1 MQPLPIDSF
10 TDAIVA
16 RLAEHGACVVVADP
30 GAGKTTRI
38 PPAILASG
46 VLPKEH
52 PQLVM
57 LQPRRVA
64 ARAAAARIAEER
76 GWTLGDE
83 AGYHVRFDKK
93 LSPETKLRVLTEG
106 LLTRQLV
113 ADPFL
118 DRIGCVVLDEFHERS
133 LDVELAF
140 ALLREIRATVRPDL
154 KMLVMSATID
164 AEAVARA
171 LGESAEPAPIVRV
184 PGRVFPVEVEY
195 RPASAL
201 KLAER
206 VAAECRA
213 VFESPDANGRDSD
226 HSTGDVLAFLP
237 GAGEIRATG
246 ELLDGWANQV
256 GVEIVELH
264 GSLGFQE
271 QQRALRPT
279 EAPRIILA
287 TNIAETSL
295 TIDGVRT
302 VIDSGYA
309 RVPRFDERRGLDR
322 LELRRISAANAEQR
336 RGRAGRTASGRCI
349 RLWTPS
355 EQARLDPFVEPEIRR
370 VDLASTVLTLRAW
383 GQNDPRRFGWF
394 ESPGEA
400 RLAEAERV
408 LGLLGLIE
416 RVDDAS
422 HNVAVDDSRA
432 DARETGSGE
441 TDDRLRWGSIT
452 AVGRAVERL
461 PVHPRIG
468 RMLAAGVRVGLL
480 QEASGFAAILSERD
494 FVRDEGFGMGGAR
507 GPRTVGS
514 SDLVWRLELL
524 DHPSPPGFVDRFA
537 WQTMRRV
544 RDELLR
550 LARRI
555 DPGELPAERWPS
567 GLSAG
572 EMMLCLPLVAFPDRV
587 CRRRGHDAGT
597 MVGGSGVRIDPAS
610 VVREGEFFLALDAR
624 DEARVR
630 REGNVVKGSE
640 AIVRIA
646 SRLER
651 EWIETMLPEAIAD
664 EVKLEFDRDSG
675 RVNEKRVRTFLG
687 LTLREVSG
695 PAKDA
700 ERAGACMA
708 AALAGEAEAILAANE
723 SAAGLVARVRFAKR
737 VAPKEAWPDIEA
749 TDVVRAA
756 CEGCISRAEIRLEES
771 IRHRLI
777 YPLDRLLEQL
787 APEVMEVPT
796 GSKIK
801 LDYTGASVVMAV
813 RLQEMFGVAETPR
826 VGGGRV
832 TVVMHLLGPNYRA
845 VQVTDDLS
853 SFWKNT
859 YPQVRKDLRAR
870 YPRHS
875 WPDDPLTAPAI
886 RGAKRRGT

>member
-1 MQPLPIDSF
+1 MQSLPIDSF
-10 TDAIVA
+10 TDTIVA
-16 RLAEHGACVVVADP
+16 RLSERGACVVVADP

-46 VLPKEH
+46 MLSGEH
-52 PQLVM
+52 GQLVM

-76 GWTLGDE
+76 GWTLGIE

-93 LSPETKLRVLTEG
+93 LAPDTKLRVLTEG

-154 KMLVMSATID
+154 KILVMSATID
-164 AEAVARA
+164 AEAVANA
-171 LGESAEPAPIVRV
+171 LGDGVHPAPIVRV
-184 PGRVFPVEVEY
+184 PGRVFPVDVEY
-195 RPASAL
+195 RPASGL

-206 VAAECRA
+206 VAEECRA
-213 VFESPDANGRDSD
+213 ALDMSRIAMDSSRAVID
-226 HSTGDVLAFLP
+226 SSDGSIQHPPGDVLAFLP
-237 GAGEIRATG
+237 GAGEIRAAG
-246 ELLDGWANQV
+246 ELLEGWAQRT
-256 GVEIVELH
+256 GVEVVELH
-264 GSLGFQE
+264 GSLGFEE
-271 QQRALRPT
+271 QQRALRRT
-279 EAPRIILA
+279 DGPRVILA

-302 VIDSGYA
+302 VIDSGFA

-336 RGRAGRTASGRCI
+336 RGRAGRTAAGRCI

-355 EQARLDPFVEPEIRR
+355 EQARLDAFVEPEIRR
-370 VDLASTVLTLRAW
+370 VDLASTVLALRAW

-394 ESPGEA
+394 ESPGET

-416 RVDDAS
+416 RIE
-422 HNVAVDDSRA
+422 A
-432 DARETGSGE
+432 DAA
-441 TDDRLRWGSIT
+441 DDPDVRSDWGAIT

-468 RMLAAGVRVGLL
+468 RMLVAGVRVGLL
-480 QEASGFAAILSERD
+480 QEACGFAAVLSERD

-524 DHPSPPGFVDRFA
+524 DDPRPPGFVDRFA
-537 WQTMRRV
+537 WQTVRRV

-555 DPGELPAERWPS
+555 DARELPAERWPT

-597 MVGGSGVRIDPAS
+597 MVGGSGVRIDAGS
-610 VVREGEFFLALDAR
+610 VVRDGEYFLALDAR

-630 REGNVVKGSE
+630 REGNVVKGAE
-640 AIVRIA
+640 AVVRIA
-646 SRLER
+646 SRVER
-651 EWIETMLPEAIAD
+651 EWIEAMLPDAVGD
-664 EVKLEFDRDSG
+664 EVRLEFDRETG

-695 PAKDA
+695 PARDA
-700 ERAGACMA
+700 ERAGTCLAD
-708 AALAGEAEAILAANE
+708 ALAGEAEAMLSGDE
-723 SAAGLVARVRFAKR
+723 SAAGLVARIRFARR
-737 VAPKEAWPDIEA
+737 VAPKEAWPEIEA
-749 TDVVRAA
+749 ADVLRAA
-756 CEGCISRAEIRLEES
+756 CAGCVSRGEIRLEES
-771 IRHRLI
+771 IRNRLV

-801 LDYTGASVVMAV
+801 LDYSGQSVVMAV

-832 TVVMHLLGPNYRA
+832 AVVMHLLGPNYRA
-845 VQVTDDLS
+845 VQVTDDLG

-875 WPDDPLTAPAI
+875 WPDDPLTAVAI